1 MAAIP
6 RQTVMR
12 EAATSF
18 AINAMLSLAF
28 FALLY
33 GLTPRLLAWGAPDR
47 LALDFVPQSI
57 AVALMSALVP
67 CLILRR
73 RLRLPIG
80 IQPIVLRASLFAL
93 LGGLVGAAMAALCA
107 SLPPI
112 GWTTALLLKLGYG
125 GTLGAAITTVCIGRL
140 TA

>member
-1 MAAIP
+1 MAAMP
-6 RQTVMR
+6 RNVAAR
-12 EAATSF
+12 EAAISF
-18 AINAMLSLAF
+18 TINAMLSLAF
-28 FALLY
+28 FMLLY
-33 GLTPRLLAWGAPDR
+33 GMTPRMLAWGAPDR

-67 CLILRR
+67 SLILRR

-80 IQPIVLRASLFAL
+80 IQPIVLRALLFAL
-93 LGGLVGAAMAALCA
+93 LGGLVGAAMAALCT

-112 GWTTALLLKLGYG
+112 GWTAALLFKLGYG
-125 GTLGAAITTVCIGRL
+125 GALGAAITTICIGRL

>member
-1 MAAIP
+1 MP
-6 RQTVMR
+6 RQALAR

-18 AINAMLSLAF
+18 AINAILSLAF

-33 GLTPRLLAWGAPDR
+33 GLTPRLLTWGAPDR

-67 CLILRR
+67 CLILRWR
-73 RLRLPIG
+73 HQLSGPILPIA
-80 IQPIVLRASLFAL
+80 LRALLFAL
-93 LGGLVGAAMAALCA
+93 LGGLGGAALAALCMT
-107 SLPPI
+107 LPPI
-112 GWTTALLLKLGYG
+112 GWTAALLLKLIYG
-125 GTLGAAITTVCIGRL
+125 GALGAAITTICIGRL